1 MRTLR
6 FPDGFL
12 WGTAT
17 SAYQVEGGIEN
28 NDWAKDFPAGRCCNH
43 YNLYEKDF
51 DLIKKLNQ
59 NAYRFSIEWSRIEPE
74 EGKFNEKEIEHYRKV
89 LLALKERKIKV
100 ILTLHHF
107 TNPLWLSEIGGWEN
121 SDVVFYFLRFSK
133 RIFSEF
139 FDFVDFWIT
148 INEPMVYASKSYLEG
163 SWPPFGLSKGE
174 PRPEGGPPK
183 KKSFLSFLRVIKNQI
198 SSHKKIFEEFHKIK
212 KEVKVGIAKNNFYFE
227 PFNLKSLLDKFNV
240 WLNRHFWNE
249 FFLNR
254 IKNYLD
260 FIGLNYY
267 MHQKIKFPAQNKNE
281 NKILSDIGWEVYPE
295 GIYHCL
301 KELKKYQKP
310 IFITENGL
318 ADAKDKLRKDFIK
331 EHLKWIQKAISEG
344 VDCRGYFHWSLI
356 DNFEWE
362 KGFERRFGLI
372 EIDYKTLKRKPRPS
386 ALYYAKICKENSLI
400 ANLHEYGH

>member
-1 MRTLR
+1 MAKVLK
-6 FPDGFL
+6 FPKGFL

-17 SAYQVEGGIEN
+17 SAYQIEGRIEN
-28 NDWAKDFPAGRCCNH
+28 NDWAAPTPNFGVGAAGRCCDH

-51 DLIKKLNQ
+51 DLLKKLNQ
-59 NAYRFSIEWSRIEPE
+59 NAYRFSIEWSRIEPK
-74 EGKFNEKEIEHYRKV
+74 EGEFSQKEIEHYRKV
-89 LLALKERKIKV
+89 LISLKERKIKV
-100 ILTLHHF
+100 MLTLHHF

-121 SDVVFYFLRFSK
+121 SDIIFYFLRFTK
-133 RIFSEF
+133 RVFSEF
-139 FDFVDFWIT
+139 SDFVDFWIT

-163 SWPPFGLSKGE
+163 SWPP
-174 PRPEGGPPK
+174 K
-183 KKSFLSFLRVIKNQI
+183 KKSFISFLKVIKNQI

-212 KEVKVGIAKNNFYFE
+212 KDVKIGIAKNNFYFE
-227 PFNLKSLLDKFNV
+227 PFNPKSLLDKFNV
-240 WLNRHFWNE
+240 FLNRYFWNE

-254 IKNYLD
+254 IKNHLD

-281 NKILSDIGWEVYPE
+281 NKILSDINWEIYPK

-331 EHLKWIQKAISEG
+331 EHLRWIHKAIKDG
-344 VDCRGYFHWSLI
+344 IDVKGYFHWSLI

-362 KGFERRFGLI
+362 KGFEPRFGLV
-372 EIDYKTLKRKPRPS
+372 EIDYKTLERKPRPS
-386 ALYYAKICKENSLI
+386 ANFYAKICKENSLI
-400 ANLHEYGH
+400 ANSHE

>member
-1 MRTLR
+1 MAKILK
-6 FPDGFL
+6 FPRNFL

-17 SAYQVEGGIEN
+17 SAYQVEGGIGN
-28 NDWAKDFPAGRCCNH
+28 NDWAKDFPAGRCCDH

-59 NAYRFSIEWSRIEPE
+59 NAYRFSIEWSRIEPRE
-74 EGKFNEKEIEHYRKV
+74 RDFDQKEIEHYRKV

-100 ILTLHHF
+100 MLTLNHF

-121 SDVVFYFLRFSK
+121 PDIIFYFSRFSK

-139 FDFVDFWIT
+139 SDLVDFWLT

-163 SWPPFGLSKGE
+163 SWPP
-174 PRPEGGPPK
+174 K
-183 KKSFLSFLRVIKNQI
+183 KKSFLSFLRVVKNQI
-198 SSHKKIFEEFHKIK
+198 SSHKKVFEEFHKIK
-212 KEVKVGIAKNNFYFE
+212 KDVKVGIAKNNFYFE
-227 PFNLKSLLDKFNV
+227 PFNQNSLLDRFNV
-240 WLNRHFWNE
+240 FLNRYFWNE

-254 IKNYLD
+254 IKNHLD

-267 MHQKIKFPAQNKNE
+267 MHQRIKFPAQNKNE
-281 NKILSDIGWEVYPE
+281 NKILSDIGWEIYPE

-318 ADAKDKLRKDFIK
+318 ADVKDKLRKDFVK
-331 EHLKWIQKAISEG
+331 EHLKWVHKAIEEG
-344 VDCRGYFHWSLI
+344 VEVKGYFHWSLI

-362 KGFERRFGLI
+362 KGFEPRFGLI
-372 EIDYKTLKRKPRPS
+372 EIDYQTLERKIRPS
-386 ALYYAKICKENSLI
+386 AKFYAKICQSN
-400 ANLHEYGH
+400 NLTI